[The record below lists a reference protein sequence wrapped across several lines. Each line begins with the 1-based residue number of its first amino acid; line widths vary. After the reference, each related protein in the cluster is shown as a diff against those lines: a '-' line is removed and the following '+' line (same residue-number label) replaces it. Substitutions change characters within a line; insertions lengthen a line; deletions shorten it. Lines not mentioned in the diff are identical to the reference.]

1 MKFGK
6 TIAVVL
12 ASSAVVLAS
21 SVLLAGCTT
30 DKKEIKAYLKQVD
43 KIKDDEEPIKT
54 VGKKIAEL
62 DEKKKKLTEDVN
74 SKDTA
79 VRGKAVKDLIKN
91 ADDRL
96 KEFEKEEDAIKKS
109 EQDFKKAKSHV
120 DNIDNDVKRKEVK
133 QLDDV
138 LKEKYKLHSDYAKA
152 YKKAVNS
159 EKTLFKY
166 LNQNDA
172 TQQGVNEKSK
182 AIEQNYKKLKEVSDK
197 YTKVLNKVGKEKQ
210 DVDQFK

>member
-6 TIAVVL
+6 TI
-12 ASSAVVLAS
+12 AVVLAS

-197 YTKVLNKVGKEKQ
+197 YTRVLNKVGKEKQ

>member
-6 TIAVVL
+6 TI
-12 ASSAVVLAS
+12 AVVLAS

-152 YKKAVNS
+152 CKKAVNS

>member
-6 TIAVVL
+6 TI
-12 ASSAVVLAS
+12 AVVLAS

-166 LNQNDA
+166 LIQNDA

>member
-6 TIAVVL
+6 TI
-12 ASSAVVLAS
+12 AVVLAS

-197 YTKVLNKVGKEKQ
+197 YTKVLNKIGRAHV
-210 DVDQFK
+210 

>member
-6 TIAVVL
+6 TI
-12 ASSAVVLAS
+12 AVVLAS

-79 VRGKAVKDLIKN
+79 IRGKAVEDLIKN

>member
-6 TIAVVL
+6 TI
-12 ASSAVVLAS
+12 AVVLAS

-79 VRGKAVKDLIKN
+79 VRRKAVKDLIKN

>member
-6 TIAVVL
+6 TI
-12 ASSAVVLAS
+12 AVVLAS

-210 DVDQFK
+210 DVDQ

>member
-1 MKFGK
+1 MEVQVMKFGK
-6 TIAVVL
+6 TI
-12 ASSAVVLAS
+12 AVVLAS

-210 DVDQFK
+210 DIDQFK

>member
-6 TIAVVL
+6 TI
-12 ASSAVVLAS
+12 AVVLAS

-197 YTKVLNKVGKEKQ
+197 YTKVLNKFGKEKQ

>member
-6 TIAVVL
+6 TIV
-12 ASSAVVLAS
+12 VVLAS

>member
-6 TIAVVL
+6 TI
-12 ASSAVVLAS
+12 AVVLAS

-172 TQQGVNEKSK
+172 TQRGVNEKSK

>member
-12 ASSAVVLAS
+12 ASS
-21 SVLLAGCTT
+21 VLLAGFTT

>member
-6 TIAVVL
+6 TI
-12 ASSAVVLAS
+12 AVVLAS

-172 TQQGVNEKSK
+172 TQQDVNEKSK

>member
-6 TIAVVL
+6 TI
-12 ASSAVVLAS
+12 AVVLAS

-172 TQQGVNEKSK
+172 IQQGVNEKSK

>member
-6 TIAVVL
+6 TI
-12 ASSAVVLAS
+12 AVVLAS

-30 DKKEIKAYLKQVD
+30 DKKEIEAYLKQVD

>member
-6 TIAVVL
+6 TI
-12 ASSAVVLAS
+12 AVVLAS

-54 VGKKIAEL
+54 VGKNIAEL

>member
-6 TIAVVL
+6 TI
-12 ASSAVVLAS
+12 AVVLAS

-166 LNQNDA
+166 LDQNDA

>member
-6 TIAVVL
+6 TI
-12 ASSAVVLAS
+12 AVVLAS

-133 QLDDV
+133 QLDDA

>member
-6 TIAVVL
+6 TIAVI
-12 ASSAVVLAS
+12 LAS

>member
-6 TIAVVL
+6 TI
-12 ASSAVVLAS
+12 AVVLAS

-210 DVDQFK
+210 DFDQFK

>member
-6 TIAVVL
+6 TI
-12 ASSAVVLAS
+12 AVVLAS

-30 DKKEIKAYLKQVD
+30 DKKEIKAYLKRVD

>member
-6 TIAVVL
+6 TI
-12 ASSAVVLAS
+12 AVVLAS

-152 YKKAVNS
+152 YKKAVNT

>member
-12 ASSAVVLAS
+12 ASS
-21 SVLLAGCTT
+21 VLLVGCTT

-109 EQDFKKAKSHV
+109 EQDFKKAKGHV

>member
-6 TIAVVL
+6 TI
-12 ASSAVVLAS
+12 AVVLAS

-74 SKDTA
+74 SKDIA

>member
-6 TIAVVL
+6 TI
-12 ASSAVVLAS
+12 AVVLAS

-172 TQQGVNEKSK
+172 TQQGLNEKSK

>member
-6 TIAVVL
+6 TI
-12 ASSAVVLAS
+12 AVVLAS

-120 DNIDNDVKRKEVK
+120 DNIDNDFKRKEVK

-210 DVDQFK
+210 DVYQFK

>member
-6 TIAVVL
+6 TI
-12 ASSAVVLAS
+12 AVVLAS

-210 DVDQFK
+210 DVD

>member
-6 TIAVVL
+6 TI
-12 ASSAVVLAS
+12 AVVLAS

-197 YTKVLNKVGKEKQ
+197 YTKVLNKVGKDKQ

>member
-6 TIAVVL
+6 TI
-12 ASSAVVLAS
+12 AVVLAS

-74 SKDTA
+74 SKDTT

-138 LKEKYKLHSDYAKA
+138 LKEKYKLHSDYARA

-182 AIEQNYKKLKEVSDK
+182 AIEENYKKLKEVSDK

>member
-6 TIAVVL
+6 TI
-12 ASSAVVLAS
+12 AVVLAS

-120 DNIDNDVKRKEVK
+120 DNIDNDVKHKEVK

>member
-6 TIAVVL
+6 TV
-12 ASSAVVLAS
+12 AVVLAS

-30 DKKEIKAYLKQVD
+30 DKKEINAYSKQVD
-43 KIKDDEEPIKT
+43 KIKEDEEPIKT

-62 DEKKKKLTEDVN
+62 DEKKKKLTENVN
-74 SKDTA
+74 SKDTS
-79 VRGKAVKDLIKN
+79 VRGKAVKDLIQN

-96 KEFEKEEDAIKKS
+96 KEFKKEEDAIKKS
-109 EQDFKKAKSHV
+109 EQDFKKAQSHV

-133 QLDDV
+133 QLDDI

>member
-6 TIAVVL
+6 TI
-12 ASSAVVLAS
+12 AVVLAS

-182 AIEQNYKKLKEVSDK
+182 AVEQNYKKLKEVSDK

>member
-6 TIAVVL
+6 TI
-12 ASSAVVLAS
+12 AVVLAS

-62 DEKKKKLTEDVN
+62 DEKKKKLTEGVN

>member
-6 TIAVVL
+6 TI
-12 ASSAVVLAS
+12 AVVLAS

-172 TQQGVNEKSK
+172 TKQGVNEKSK

>member
-6 TIAVVL
+6 TI
-12 ASSAVVLAS
+12 AVVLAS

-43 KIKDDEEPIKT
+43 KFKDDEEPIKT

>member
-6 TIAVVL
+6 TI
-12 ASSAVVLAS
+12 AVVLAS

-79 VRGKAVKDLIKN
+79 VRVKAVKDLIKN

-197 YTKVLNKVGKEKQ
+197 YTEVLNKVGKEKQ

>member
-12 ASSAVVLAS
+12 VS

-96 KEFEKEEDAIKKS
+96 KEFEKEKDAIKKS

>member
-6 TIAVVL
+6 TI
-12 ASSAVVLAS
+12 AVVLAS

-210 DVDQFK
+210 DVEDRKSVV